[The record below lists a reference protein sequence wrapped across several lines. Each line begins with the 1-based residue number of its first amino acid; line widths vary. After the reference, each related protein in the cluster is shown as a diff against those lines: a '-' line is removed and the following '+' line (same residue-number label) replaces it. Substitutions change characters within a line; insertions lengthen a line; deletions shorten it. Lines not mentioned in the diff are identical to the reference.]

1 MIIIYYIIA
10 LMQRRSDDAM
20 KILTAGL
27 KPIYRQIAAGIE
39 DDILNEVLKPYEQA
53 YSQYQMAREF
63 GINPATA
70 SKGLNLLLEAGI
82 LFKKRG
88 IGMFVT
94 EEAAGIIKERR
105 KEEFFST
112 VLREMLLEADKL
124 KISKKEIIDKINM
137 AKE

>member
-1 MIIIYYIIA
+1 
-10 LMQRRSDDAM
+10 MQQRSGDVM

-27 KPIYRQIAAGIE
+27 KPIYLQIAAGIE
-39 DDILNEVLKPYEQA
+39 DDILNGILKAGEQA
-53 YSQYQMAREF
+53 YSQYQLAREF

-70 SKGLNLLLEAGI
+70 AKGLNLLLQAGI

-112 VLREMLLEADKL
+112 VLKEMLLEADKL
-124 KISKKEIIDKINM
+124 KISKKEIIKKIIM
-137 AKE
+137 AEE

>member
-1 MIIIYYIIA
+1 
-10 LMQRRSDDAM
+10 M

-39 DDILNEVLKPYEQA
+39 DDILNEVLKPEEQA
-53 YSQYQMAREF
+53 YSQYQLAREF

-70 SKGLNLLLEAGI
+70 AKGLNLLLQAGI

-94 EEAAGIIKERR
+94 EEAAVIVKERR

-112 VLREMLLEADKL
+112 VLKEMLLEADKL

-137 AKE
+137 AEE